1 MNKREETE
9 LELCTEICDFRNRL
23 LEKFEEEEVYT
34 SLLWVSSLMF
44 MSSSNNLSEAKTE
57 AFRAAKASFKEELDR
72 RNKENIL
79 KAKTYID
86 RKNFLPRDN
95 ICEILDFSQYKKTN
109 KKDKKVKNERTK

>member
-1 MNKREETE
+1 MNKREDTA
-9 LELCTEICDFRNRL
+9 LELCSEICDFRNRL

-95 ICEILDFSQYKKTN
+95 ICEILDFSQYKKIN
-109 KKDKKVKNERTK
+109 KKVKNERTK